1 MDADAAHI
9 ISVGGQQRG
18 AFGNGH
24 LQLGPPRTAPW
35 VSSAFIANPLI
46 EQAVAAILG
55 EGAFLSFYNGNC
67 NSPDSGVQ
75 VLHRDSSP
83 WGAAGD
89 TDDSRAT
96 AINVNFSTRAITA
109 ANGGPEIWPGSHR
122 DPAEPDLEAER
133 RAAAPPIQLEA
144 PAGAVAF
151 RDHRCAHSPCP
162 PAQLLAKHPN
172 DLSNYDWV
180 WRRMWHRGVPNTSG
194 LMRQMV
200 SLNFDRRER
209 QSDNRL
215 RVRVL
220 DKDGVV
226 SRHLVEAE
234 PDLDRRLVFS
244 SDCEAAFAVPSR
256 YGVDRNVRFVEGP
269 VDHFSGI
276 FDPGGAKA
284 GPIDLSNLAR
294 M

>member
-96 AINVNFSTRAITA
+96 AMIETA
-109 ANGGPEIWPGSHR
+109 KVR
-122 DPAEPDLEAER
+122 YR
-133 RAAAPPIQLEA
+133 RAGAPGPKVTRCKSSSRAWRTA
-144 PAGAVAF
+144 PSK
-151 RDHRCAHSPCP
+151 RSP
-162 PAQLLAKHPN
+162 
-172 DLSNYDWV
+172 
-180 WRRMWHRGVPNTSG
+180 
-194 LMRQMV
+194 
-200 SLNFDRRER
+200 
-209 QSDNRL
+209 
-215 RVRVL
+215 
-220 DKDGVV
+220 
-226 SRHLVEAE
+226 
-234 PDLDRRLVFS
+234 
-244 SDCEAAFAVPSR
+244 
-256 YGVDRNVRFVEGP
+256 
-269 VDHFSGI
+269 
-276 FDPGGAKA
+276 
-284 GPIDLSNLAR
+284 
-294 M
+294 